1 MDSIKDRT
9 AIVGI
14 GSTKFSTNIGRSE
27 WDTASECVMQAIE
40 DAGLKPSDIDCLVK
54 NIDDG
59 PDNSYIQKS
68 VGIENLVYAS
78 ESHWGTSAVA
88 DAVTAVAS
96 GTANCVIY
104 YQAAH
109 RASGLEK
116 SYSDYRASRDLRE
129 DNLDMIRHDFYDP
142 FGLIGQESCFA
153 LTLRRY
159 MHEFGITSEQLG
171 WIPVVL
177 SEYAAENPEAIFYDR
192 PVTIEEYANSSYI
205 ADPIRAMDCAPKVD
219 GAMAIVVTSAEK
231 AKSLKQIPAIVMS
244 VAQGTDIEGQLYT
257 SYGQEIITQLPEM
270 QRAGEEL
277 FRIARITP
285 SDINVAQLDDT
296 FTPLVA
302 MQLEALGFCA
312 VGEGAVFC
320 EDGDRIRV
328 HGQLPLNTAGGN
340 FGNGRLDIARIVE
353 AVRQIR
359 GTAVNQVQNVD
370 TVLVAS
376 GAGGPADGLILR
388 R

>member
-14 GSTKFSTNIGRSE
+14 GSTEFSTKIGRSE
-27 WDTASECVMQAIE
+27 WDTASQCVLEAIE

-54 NIDDG
+54 NIDDA

-78 ESHWGTSAVA
+78 ESHWGTSAMA

-96 GTANCVIY
+96 GAVNYAIY

-116 SYSDYRASRDLRE
+116 SYSDYRAARDIRE
-129 DNLDMIRHDFYDP
+129 DNLDMIRHDFYDS
-142 FGLIGQESCFA
+142 FGLIGQPGCFA
-153 LTLRRY
+153 ITFRRY
-159 MHEFGITSEQLG
+159 MHEFGVKSEQLG

-177 SEYAAENPEAIFYDR
+177 SEYAARNPEAIFYDS
-192 PVTIEEYANSSYI
+192 PVTIEDYMNSSSI

-219 GAMAIVVTSAEK
+219 GTMAIVITSAEK
-231 AKSLKQIPAIVMS
+231 AKSLKQRPAIIMS
-244 VAQGTDIEGQLYT
+244 VAQGTDIEGQLFT
-257 SYGQEIITQLPEM
+257 SYNQEIITKLPEM
-270 QRAGEEL
+270 QRMGEEL
-277 FRIARITP
+277 FRIAGIAT
-285 SDINVAQLDDT
+285 SDIKVAQLDDT
-296 FTPLVA
+296 FVPLVA
-302 MQLEALGFCA
+302 MQLEALGFCDK
-312 VGEGAVFC
+312 GEGVAFC
-320 EDGDRIRV
+320 EGGDRIRID
-328 HGQLPLNTAGGN
+328 GQLPLNTAGGN

-359 GTAVNQVQNVD
+359 GTSVNQVENAEL
-370 TVLVAS
+370 VLVAS

-388 R
+388 C

>member
-9 AIVGI
+9 AIVGV
-14 GSTKFSTNIGRSE
+14 GVVDFSTSIGRSE
-27 WDTASECVMQAIE
+27 WDTSSQCVMDAIE

-54 NIDDG
+54 NIDDA

-68 VGIENLVYAS
+68 VGIENLTYAS
-78 ESHWGTSAVA
+78 ESHWGTSAMIN
-88 DAVTAVAS
+88 AVTAVAS
-96 GTANCVIY
+96 GSVNFAVY

-116 SYSDYRASRDLRE
+116 SYSDYRAARDIRE

-142 FGLIGQESCFA
+142 FGLIGQPSCFA

-171 WIPVVL
+171 WIPVVF
-177 SEYAAENPEAIFYDR
+177 SEYAARNPEAIFYDH
-192 PVTIEEYANSSYI
+192 PVTIEDYMNSKFI
-205 ADPIRAMDCAPKVD
+205 ADPIREIDCAPKVD
-219 GAMAIVVTSAEK
+219 GAMAIVVTTSEK
-231 AKSLKQIPAIVMS
+231 AKGLRQPPAVIMS
-244 VAQGTDIEGQLYT
+244 AAQGTDIEGQLFS
-257 SYGQEIITQLPEM
+257 SYNQKVITKLPEM
-270 QRAGEEL
+270 QRMGDEL
-277 FRIARITP
+277 FRVAGIAP
-285 SDINVAQLDDT
+285 NDIRSVQLDDT

-312 VGEGAVFC
+312 RGEGAAFC
-320 EDGDRIRV
+320 EGGDRIRIG
-328 HGQLPLNTAGGN
+328 GQLPLNTAGGN
-340 FGNGRLDIARIVE
+340 FGNGRMDIARIVE

-359 GTAVNQVQNVD
+359 GTAVNQVENAD
-370 TVLVAS
+370 LVLVAS

>member
-14 GSTKFSTNIGRSE
+14 GSAGFSTNIGRSE
-27 WDTASECVMQAIE
+27 WDTASQSIMEAIE

-78 ESHWGTSAVA
+78 ESHWGTSAMA

-96 GTANCVIY
+96 GAANCAVY

-116 SYSDYRASRDLRE
+116 SYSDYRAARDIRE

-142 FGLIGQESCFA
+142 FGLIGQPGCFA
-153 LTLRRY
+153 LIMRRY
-159 MHEFGITSEQLG
+159 MHEFGITHDKLG
-171 WIPVVL
+171 WIPVVF
-177 SEYAAENPEAIFYDR
+177 SEYASRNPEAIFYDQ
-192 PVTIEEYANSSYI
+192 PVTIEDYMNSNLT
-205 ADPIRAMDCAPKVD
+205 ADPVRAMDCAPKVD
-219 GAMAIVVTSAEK
+219 GAMAVVVTSAEK
-231 AKSLKQIPAIVMS
+231 AKSLKQHPAIIMS

-257 SYGQEIITQLPEM
+257 SYSQEAITTLPEM
-270 QRAGEEL
+270 QRMGEEL
-277 FRIARITP
+277 FRIAGIAQ
-285 SDINVAQLDDT
+285 SDIKAAQLDDT
-296 FTPLVA
+296 FAPLVP
-302 MQLEALGFCA
+302 MQLEALGFYGK
-312 VGEGAVFC
+312 GEGAAFC
-320 EDGDRIRV
+320 EGGDRIRID
-328 HGQLPLNTAGGN
+328 GQLPLNTAGGN
-340 FGNGRLDIARIVE
+340 LGNGRLDIARIVE

-359 GTAVNQVQNVD
+359 GTSVNQVENAD
-370 TVLVAS
+370 IVLVAS
-376 GAGGPADGLILR
+376 GAGGPADGIILR